1 MEFLF
6 WISAVIVLYTFAGYG
21 LVISA
26 LAFFGK
32 KKEKYPLLQEEDLP
46 EVTLLIACF
55 NEADILPE
63 KVANSLA
70 LDYPK
75 DKLRI
80 CFVTD
85 GSTDESVSLL
95 ENLSGIQV
103 SHSPGRK
110 GKIAAI
116 NRVMPEV
123 YTSLTIFTDANVMLN
138 PGAIRAL
145 VHPFQ
150 SNLVAAVSGEKVV
163 LSQSSDGASAAG
175 EGFYWKYESFLKKKD
190 AEWNTL
196 VGSAGE
202 LLAIRTQNYQAPEED
217 TVIED
222 FVMTVRLATEG
233 YRVEY
238 TPEAM
243 AMETGSANVEEEKKR
258 KVRIS
263 AGGIQAI
270 GRVPRAWRIDLHP
283 GLTFQYLSHRVLRWT
298 AMPAA
303 LVLSLVSSMFLLNEG
318 LVYQVAAGMQVV
330 FYSLAGVGYLLRN
343 RSIRVKLVH
352 IPFYFTF
359 MHVCVVRGWWRF
371 AKGKQAVTWEKALRA
386 TPTFAGAARVD

>member
-6 WISAVIVLYTFAGYG
+6 WISAGIVLYTFAGYG

-32 KKEKYPLLQEEDLP
+32 KKEKYPLLQVEDLP

-75 DKLRI
+75 DKLHI

-85 GSTDESVSLL
+85 GSTDTSVSLL
-95 ENLSGIQV
+95 ENQSGIHV

-123 YTSLTIFTDANVMLN
+123 HTPLTIFTDANVMLN

-243 AMETGSANVEEEKKR
+243 AMETGSANVEEEKSGKCGFQR
-258 KVRIS
+258 EEFRLS
-263 AGGIQAI
+263 EECLELG
-270 GRVPRAWRIDLHP
+270 
-283 GLTFQYLSHRVLRWT
+283 GLTYT
-298 AMPAA
+298 
-303 LVLSLVSSMFLLNEG
+303 
-318 LVYQVAAGMQVV
+318 
-330 FYSLAGVGYLLRN
+330 LA
-343 RSIRVKLVH
+343 
-352 IPFYFTF
+352 
-359 MHVCVVRGWWRF
+359 
-371 AKGKQAVTWEKALRA
+371 
-386 TPTFAGAARVD
+386 

>member
-1 MEFLF
+1 MELVF
-6 WISAVIVLYTFAGYG
+6 WISAGIVLYTFAGYG
-21 LVISA
+21 LVISF
-26 LAFFGK
+26 LAFLGK
-32 KKEKYPLLQEEDLP
+32 KKVTYPHLEDEDLP

-55 NEADILPE
+55 NEAEILPE
-63 KVANSLA
+63 KITNSLA
-70 LDYPK
+70 LDYPE
-75 DKLRI
+75 DKLHI

-85 GSTDESVSLL
+85 GSTDESVALL
-95 ENLSGIQV
+95 QSRNGISV
-103 SHSPGRK
+103 SHSPARR

-123 YTSLTIFTDANVMLN
+123 STPITIFTDANVMLN
-138 PGAIRAL
+138 PEAIRAL

-163 LSQSSDGASAAG
+163 ISQSSDGASASG

-202 LLAIRTQNYQAPEED
+202 LLAIRTQTYHAPEED

-222 FVMTVRLATEG
+222 FVMTVRLAAVG

-243 AMETGSANVEEEKKR
+243 AVETGSASVEEEKKR

-270 GRVPRAWRIDLHP
+270 SRLPQAWRLDRHP

-298 AMPAA
+298 AMPIA
-303 LVLSLVSSMFLLNEG
+303 LVLTLVSSLI
-318 LVYQVAAGMQVV
+318 
-330 FYSLAGVGYLLRN
+330 LAGELGVYALAAVSQLGFYGLAGIGYLLRN
-343 RSIRVKLVH
+343 RPIRIKFLH

-359 MHVCVVRGWWRF
+359 MHVCVVQGWWRF
-371 AKGKQAVTWEKALRA
+371 AKGKQAVTWEKARRA
-386 TPTFAGAARVD
+386 TPSLAGVD

>member
-1 MEFLF
+1 MEILF
-6 WISAVIVLYTFAGYG
+6 WLSAFVILFTFAGYG
-21 LVISA
+21 VVISL

-32 KKEKYPLLQEEDLP
+32 KKTSYPSLEEEDLP

-55 NEADILPE
+55 NEEEILRE
-63 KVANSLA
+63 KVANCFD

-75 DKLRI
+75 EKLKI

-85 GSTDESVSLL
+85 GSTDDTVGLL
-95 ENLSGIQV
+95 ATFSGLTV
-103 SHSPGRK
+103 NHSPARK

-123 YTSLTIFTDANVMLN
+123 LTPITIFTDANVMLN

-163 LSQSSDGASAAG
+163 VAESSDGASASG
-175 EGFYWKYESFLKKKD
+175 EGFYWKYESYLKKKD

-202 LLAIRTQNYQAPEED
+202 LLALRTQLYEAPEED

-222 FVMTVRLATEG
+222 FVMTVRLAAAG
-233 YRVEY
+233 YRVDY
-238 TPEAM
+238 APEAL
-243 AMETGSANVEEEKKR
+243 AVETGSANVEEEKKR
-258 KVRIS
+258 KIRIS

-270 GRVPRAWRIDLHP
+270 SRLPQAWRADLHP
-283 GLTFQYLSHRVLRWT
+283 GMTFQYLSHRVLRWT
-298 AMPAA
+298 AMPIA
-303 LVLSLVSSMFLLNEG
+303 LALCLITGLFLRNEH
-318 LVYQVAAGMQVV
+318 LIYELAAGAQVG
-330 FYSLAGVGYLLRN
+330 FYILAGLGYVFRN
-343 RSIRVKLVH
+343 RSIRIKVLH
-352 IPFYFTF
+352 IPFYFVF
-359 MHVCVVRGWWRF
+359 MHGCVVQGWWRYF
-371 AKGKQAVTWEKALRA
+371 KGKQAVTWEKAKRA
-386 TPTFAGAARVD
+386 APRLVTSD